1 MERPPPFQQDQY
13 FSARPPQQQ
22 QPPPNPEFPNQES
35 SAHFFNSGTRGDMFP
50 RNRTSAGLDLS
61 MHGAFQRSELQNPG
75 EIHGS
80 GAGGSFWPRQDVYR
94 HQQQFPHR
102 DQRFTPNESDRSAAL
117 QPPPYG
123 SPFYHLQ
130 GDHASNP
137 GAHGTMDLSKTMHPA
152 FSEIPGQSG
161 PDQVSQVVGNAP
173 QMEFSYRQ
181 QPPTVSGCQG
191 NLWQPNN
198 NYSTQ
203 MQTQFGD
210 PRYNRAHKDDPSS
223 YGNIGPFHNQSGPAI
238 PNNFNYQK
246 QHHPEAS
253 QYNFSE
259 STLSEHHRGQQEMH
273 WHWKETST
281 TSRHQKDF
289 AAQPD
294 SEARQAQQDQQWIAK
309 FLSKKSRKVSKV
321 SCPKQ
326 SERTPLVSEARDAVY
341 SAARLVSELTRMC
354 QVLKQN
360 VENESLWSES
370 CVKAL
375 AVKKELQEKLKTL
388 DDPVYIEDV
397 KKKLARIRK
406 KRSRLQRKKREQA
419 LEKQEEEARAAEREA
434 QIDKWRM
441 KCVQQ
446 VEEKKR
452 EQELKAAADSVLSEV
467 RKKQAD
473 SKRMMDILRSLEK
486 LRKLRKEAAARKG
499 IHPEATADEAFEQ
512 QVAVLRKVIV
522 KRTVVYDAEEKALRV
537 MLEGEQEE
545 ERKREL
551 ERKHKKEK
559 EKVLQRKRHVESML
573 FGNSAEMHPEHP
585 LRPFRHYYL
594 QAEHSL
600 HALMQIRRDW
610 DCFLVPA
617 DHPDGSFIPQ
627 GWVLPVPPSNDV
639 WATALEKPD

>member
-223 YGNIGPFHNQSGPAI
+223 YGNIGPFHSQSGPAI

-406 KRSRLQRKKREQA
+406 KRSRIQRKKREQA